1 MQNVQIPVSLDPKRA
16 AQRGLS
22 YEGILQAKHLK
33 RLIGVSSGDCTDA
46 EVSVECGT
54 DIQGIVYLKG
64 KAVTELTLTCQRC
77 METFQHPIAVE
88 FAYSPVTDDSQVE
101 ELPDAYDP
109 VELNEHG
116 EIRLQELVE
125 DELLLA
131 VPMMP
136 MHDLADC
143 NRPETEI
150 VVGELPPVSPEEERP
165 NPFAVLQNLKSK

>member
-16 AQRGLS
+16 AQRRLV
-22 YEGILQAKHLK
+22 YEGLLLAKNLK

-46 EVSVECGT
+46 EVTVECGT

-77 METFQHPIAVE
+77 MEPFRQTLAVE
-88 FAYSPVTDDSQVE
+88 FAYSPVTDEAQVE
-101 ELPDAYDP
+101 ELPDAYEP
-109 VELNEHG
+109 VELDEHG
-116 EIRLQELVE
+116 EVRLHELVE
-125 DELLLA
+125 DELLLM

-143 NRPETEI
+143 SRPETEV
-150 VVGELPPVSPEEERP
+150 VVGDLPKESEDERP
-165 NPFAVLQNLKSK
+165 NPFAVLQKLKSK